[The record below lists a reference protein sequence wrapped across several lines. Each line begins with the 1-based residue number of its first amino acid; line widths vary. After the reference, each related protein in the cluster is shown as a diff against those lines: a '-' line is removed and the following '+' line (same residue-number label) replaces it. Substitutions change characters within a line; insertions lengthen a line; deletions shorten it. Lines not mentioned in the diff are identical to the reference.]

1 MGKFRTIVLLTLA
14 ATLAA
19 VAQAQSSAVA
29 ARKILEKRCQSC
41 HGSVQ
46 MSGLDLRQRETILKG
61 GARGPAVKPGKADE
75 SILFQAT
82 ARIGDLKMPPG
93 KDVLSPDDLQV
104 LRKWIE
110 DGAPWGVEESS
121 ARQEPAWWSFRT
133 PQKPGVPDLSKDP
146 WVRNPIDAFVAV
158 KLAEK
163 GLKRAPEADRRT
175 LIRRAYFDLVG
186 VPPSPERV
194 DRFVQDAA
202 PDAYDKL
209 IDELL
214 ASPAYGERWA
224 RHWLDVARY
233 ADSGGFETDIF
244 YPNAWRYRDYV
255 IKSLNED
262 KPYDRFLQ
270 EQVAGDELW
279 PDNLD
284 LEGTYQVSARKLE
297 HLEARI
303 GTGLYTLGPE
313 LHESNMNVP
322 KLVYEQLTDAADTT
336 GSAFLG
342 LTLGCAR
349 CHDHKFDPI
358 AQRDYYRFQAIFAPS
373 YPADFTVVPRHYY
386 SDYRQHYTGILVVSE
401 ARAAVRRFEENI
413 RKRTVDA
420 KKKEFPSEV
429 VSAFEVPVEKRTR
442 QQEELAAALSK
453 AVSSIKLDDY
463 YTPEEKKEHEKLL
476 AEIGKAVL
484 KLPEKDASQNIPFD
498 GLIEIPAA
506 TGLAHHVPELIPD
519 VHLLGRGNL
528 DQPRD
533 KVGPGT
539 PAMLS
544 NGSGDF
550 EPTGAAN
557 FEERRKLAL
566 WLSRADHPLTS
577 RVIVNRIW
585 MWHFGR
591 GIVATPNDFGRQGQL
606 PSHPELL
613 DWLATEFVDRGWSMK
628 EMHRL
633 IMCSSTYRQSGRY
646 TSEANFRVDPEN
658 RLLWRMNRTRL
669 EAEQLWDAMHTIA
682 GTLSPKMGGRPV
694 ALPLSEEEL
703 GAVGNP
709 AQWPVA
715 ADPAEFNR
723 RGIYILN
730 RRNFTYP
737 MLQAFDSPD
746 NAVSCPERDVTTVA
760 PQALWFLNNNV
771 AFQQALEFAGR
782 LVKET
787 GTEPDKW
794 VQRAWNLA
802 FGRPPSSTEKQQALD
817 LIESLTKSSAQGKL
831 PATLPAS
838 LSGLS
843 SARAGGLTKLCLSL
857 FNLNELIYVD

>member
-1 MGKFRTIVLLTLA
+1 M
-14 ATLAA
+14 
-19 VAQAQSSAVA
+19 
-29 ARKILEKRCQSC
+29 
-41 HGSVQ
+41 
-46 MSGLDLRQRETILKG
+46 
-61 GARGPAVKPGKADE
+61 
-75 SILFQAT
+75 
-82 ARIGDLKMPPG
+82 
-93 KDVLSPDDLQV
+93 
-104 LRKWIE
+104 
-110 DGAPWGVEESS
+110 
-121 ARQEPAWWSFRT
+121 
-133 PQKPGVPDLSKDP
+133 
-146 WVRNPIDAFVAV
+146 
-158 KLAEK
+158 
-163 GLKRAPEADRRT
+163 
-175 LIRRAYFDLVG
+175 
-186 VPPSPERV
+186 
-194 DRFVQDAA
+194 
-202 PDAYDKL
+202 
-209 IDELL
+209 IDELQL
-214 ASPAYGERWA
+214 SPRYGEKWA
-224 RHWLDVARY
+224 RHWLDLVRFGESDGY
-233 ADSGGFETDIF
+233 KSDSFR
-244 YPNAWRYRDYV
+244 PNAWRYRDYV

-401 ARAAVRRFEENI
+401 ARAAVRLFEEKI
-413 RKRTVDA
+413 RKRAVDA
-420 KKKEFPSEV
+420 KKKDFPSEV

-628 EMHRL
+628 
-633 IMCSSTYRQSGRY
+633 
-646 TSEANFRVDPEN
+646 
-658 RLLWRMNRTRL
+658 
-669 EAEQLWDAMHTIA
+669 
-682 GTLSPKMGGRPV
+682 
-694 ALPLSEEEL
+694 
-703 GAVGNP
+703 
-709 AQWPVA
+709 
-715 ADPAEFNR
+715 
-723 RGIYILN
+723 
-730 RRNFTYP
+730 
-737 MLQAFDSPD
+737 
-746 NAVSCPERDVTTVA
+746 
-760 PQALWFLNNNV
+760 
-771 AFQQALEFAGR
+771 
-782 LVKET
+782 
-787 GTEPDKW
+787 
-794 VQRAWNLA
+794 
-802 FGRPPSSTEKQQALD
+802 
-817 LIESLTKSSAQGKL
+817 
-831 PATLPAS
+831 
-838 LSGLS
+838 
-843 SARAGGLTKLCLSL
+843 
-857 FNLNELIYVD
+857 